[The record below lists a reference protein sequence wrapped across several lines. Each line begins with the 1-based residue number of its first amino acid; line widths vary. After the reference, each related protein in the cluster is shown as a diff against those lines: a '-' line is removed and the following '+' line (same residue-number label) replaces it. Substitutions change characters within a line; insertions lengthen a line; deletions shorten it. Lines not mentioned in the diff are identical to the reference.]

1 MSEFDMS
8 KFFMDEEDAMSL
20 FRHIH
25 WSNGVFCPNCK
36 SYNVIKRGHRG
47 KVDRFTCKE
56 CGVNF
61 SDFTDTIFEKSR
73 LPLGMVFWI
82 LSNIHN
88 KSVLQMSKEL
98 KVSRK
103 AIARITNLIRSE
115 LLKNDENSLLDGEIE
130 IDEVYI
136 VAGDKGVKKNIQE
149 KED

>member
-1 MSEFDMS
+1 
-8 KFFMDEEDAMSL
+8 
-20 FRHIH
+20 
-25 WSNGVFCPNCK
+25 
-36 SYNVIKRGHRG
+36 
-47 KVDRFTCKE
+47 
-56 CGVNF
+56 
-61 SDFTDTIFEKSR
+61 
-73 LPLGMVFWI
+73 
-82 LSNIHN
+82 
-88 KSVLQMSKEL
+88 MSKEL